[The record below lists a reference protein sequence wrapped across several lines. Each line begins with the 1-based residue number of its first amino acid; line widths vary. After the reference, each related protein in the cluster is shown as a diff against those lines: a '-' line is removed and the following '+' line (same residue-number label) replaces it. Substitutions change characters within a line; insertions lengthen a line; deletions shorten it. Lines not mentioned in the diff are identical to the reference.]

1 MALEYRFFKNF
12 FNLITI
18 DYPYLPKDFIRKL
31 KFLIHH
37 RLKNEWILYNQKFD
51 LSLSSSNP
59 NNFRFTVND
68 FGERGKLY
76 SDVINYIEYINKT
89 TYYRYNLNIL
99 KFFLD
104 NSKILKC
111 DYQTT
116 FGLDIGPN
124 LSSQRF
130 KIYLEELPSGNYQWK
145 KQYFEKISSIIDKKW
160 VKNKI
165 DLEKLAAI
173 CLDLYPNNKYSL
185 KFYLKYKSLT
195 NLIEKSI
202 INEIKKLNLQKKY
215 FYYIMIDIN
224 NSRKKIYKVH
234 DYDNYDKENYNI
246 ALNIALKEIMF
257 FLKTN
262 NIQELLNRFILYY
275 KFAIKNNLIIMP
287 TLFSIGKNNK
297 LEKTYDLYFSL
308 KPSRINYENKNNK
321 KKFSN
326 C

>member
-1 MALEYRFFKNF
+1 MALEKNF
-12 FNLITI
+12 FEFISMS
-18 DYPYLPKDFIRKL
+18 YPYLHSNMLDKL
-31 KFLIHH
+31 KSLIYH

-59 NNFRFTVND
+59 NNFRFTIND

-76 SDVINYIEYINKT
+76 SDIINYIEDNNKK
-89 TYYRYNLNIL
+89 TYYKYNLNIL

-124 LSSQRF
+124 LSSRRF
-130 KIYLEELPSGNYQWK
+130 KIYLEELPSGNYKWK
-145 KQYFEKISSIIDKKW
+145 KQYFEKISSIIDKKGG
-160 VKNKI
+160 KNKI

-185 KFYLKYKSLT
+185 KFYLKYKDLKSLM
-195 NLIEKSI
+195 EKSI
-202 INEIKKLNLQKKY
+202 INEIKGLNFQKKY
-215 FYYIMIDIN
+215 FYYIMIDLT
-224 NSRKKIYKVH
+224 NSRKKIYKV
-234 DYDNYDKENYNI
+234 YDYDKEDSY
-246 ALNIALKEIMF
+246 NIALKEIMF

-262 NIQELLNRFILYY
+262 NIKELLNKFILYY

-287 TLFSIGKNNK
+287 TLFSIGENNK

-308 KPSRINYENKNNK
+308 KPKL
-321 KKFSN
+321 
-326 C
+326 